1 MNILG
6 RKGVLM
12 GEQEKLDII
21 RVIREELTQFK
32 DYLEVKYS
40 TKADLNQAKENR
52 DNFCIVREKKLDDKF
67 TPVYGM
73 LTIIILFLASV
84 HGVAFINFIIGRI

>member
-1 MNILG
+1 
-6 RKGVLM
+6 M

-40 TKADLNQAKENR
+40 TKEDLNQAKENR

-67 TPVYGM
+67 APVYGM
-73 LTIIILFLASV
+73 LIVIILFLASV